1 MILDFKEIPEA
12 RGGSGLQDTFELFA
26 REFLMYKGYNII
38 ENPDRGADG
47 KRDLIVEE
55 VKRGISSDIKVK
67 WLVSCK
73 HYAHSGN
80 AVKDSDEIDI
90 TDRLIRHGCDGFM
103 GIYSTIP
110 ASSLAGKVNSMGN
123 KAFVYERESLE
134 RELLADS
141 EGIKLVLRFFPESY
155 KRFILAN
162 PERAD
167 IINVKD
173 PIRCERCGKLLVARN
188 VLGNYITLFKG
199 SVDEVDYDRVDKIA
213 FCCKECDE
221 YVTAKYDRLGYYNT
235 GWDDISDLLLPTTWL
250 AKNMAFMNSARK
262 GNSMS
267 EEAFNEVKRMLIES
281 YPYVARQLTAKEQE
295 LISSY
300 MTHEVI

>member
-12 RGGSGLQDTFELFA
+12 NGGSGLQDTFELFA
-26 REFLMYKGYNII
+26 REFLMFKGYNII

-47 KRDLIVEE
+47 QRDLIVEE
-55 VKRGISSDIKVK
+55 VKRGISADVSVK

-73 HYAHSGN
+73 HFAHSGR
-80 AVKDSDEIDI
+80 AVKDSDEINI
-90 TDRLIRHGCDGFM
+90 LERLSQHNCDGFM
-103 GIYSTIP
+103 GIYSTLP
-110 ASSLAGKVNSMGN
+110 ATSLAGKVNSLGN
-123 KAFVYERESLE
+123 RAFVYDHEALE
-134 RELLADS
+134 REILSNVGGETLAA
-141 EGIKLVLRFFPESY
+141 RFFPESY
-155 KRFILAN
+155 KRFVLAN

-167 IINVKD
+167 IINVKN

-199 SVDEVDYDRVDKIA
+199 SVDEVDYDRIDKIA
-213 FCCKECDE
+213 FCCKECDD

-235 GWDDISDLLLPTTWL
+235 GWDDISDLLIPTTWL

-267 EEAFNEVKRMLIES
+267 EEAFDEVKRMLIES
-281 YPYVARQLTAKEQE
+281 YPYVARQLTTTEQK

-300 MTHEVI
+300 ITHDVI